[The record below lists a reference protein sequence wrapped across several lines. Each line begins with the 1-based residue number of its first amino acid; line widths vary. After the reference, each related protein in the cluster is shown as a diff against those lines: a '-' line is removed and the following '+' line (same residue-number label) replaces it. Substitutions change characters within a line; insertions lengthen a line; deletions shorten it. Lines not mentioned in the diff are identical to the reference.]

1 MRWRLR
7 MASANVLRTGQ
18 GQDAM
23 ERTGGD
29 TDPQPWHRRFLAALV
44 EILTLPSL
52 RWSFLFFFCLLAG
65 YYVLRPVRDAMGA
78 SSEVEAVFPQ
88 AMIVFFA
95 AHGIP
100 LKDLVL
106 QVLAT
111 CTFILILIAQP
122 LYGALVSKFPRRVFL
137 PALFGF
143 FIACLLV
150 FYGLFH
156 SNISGRG
163 MAFFLWVTVFNVFSV
178 SVFWSFMADVFA
190 SFEARKYY
198 GYIGAAGTVGAFT
211 GPILTRVLAEK
222 VGLANLMLVSAGFLS
237 VCVLCIWKLR
247 QWAVQRELKTG
258 RDNESAMGGDIL
270 AGLKLIAKEPLLRWL
285 AAMVFLGVGVGQLLY
300 NQQSVIAREG
310 FATAE
315 ARTAYYAGIDIAV
328 NVLTLIVQLFATRW
342 LLSRWGLAPVI
353 LIPMAALLL
362 GFAVLTASPLP
373 MVVGFVL
380 VVTRSNEFS
389 LMKPGRET
397 IYTRV
402 DRQWRYKAGAAID
415 TAFYRG
421 GEISFS
427 WIYKALSTFGSHVV
441 FGVGLGVAGVMT
453 VSAWRL
459 LREERKLPS
468 EHAEGEK
475 V

>member
-1 MRWRLR
+1 MTQG
-7 MASANVLRTGQ
+7 ASSGRIG
-18 GQDAM
+18 
-23 ERTGGD
+23 
-29 TDPQPWHRRFLAALV
+29 RFRAALA
-44 EILTLPSL
+44 ESPPLL
-52 RWSFLFFFCLLAG
+52 WSFLYFFCLLSG

-78 SSEVEAVFPQ
+78 SSEVEAVFPPVL
-88 AMIVFFA
+88 IEFFA
-95 AHGIP
+95 ARGFP
-100 LKDLVL
+100 LKELVL
-106 QVLAT
+106 QVLAS
-111 CTFILILIAQP
+111 CTFLLILVAQP
-122 LYGALVSKFPRRVFL
+122 VYGALVSRFPRRVFL

-143 FIACLLV
+143 FIACLLG
-150 FYGLFH
+150 FYVLFN
-156 SNISGRG
+156 SDVAGRG

-178 SVFWSFMADVFA
+178 SVFWSFMADVFT
-190 SFEARKYY
+190 SEEARKYY
-198 GYIGAAGTVGAFT
+198 GYIGAAGTIGAFT
-211 GPILTRVLAEK
+211 GPIITRTLAER
-222 VGLANLMLVSAGFLS
+222 VGLANLMLVSAGFLA
-237 VCVLCIWKLR
+237 VCMLCLFRLR
-247 QWAVQRELKTG
+247 RRAVQRESRLG

-270 AGLKLIAKEPLLRWL
+270 AGLKLIASEPLLRWL

-300 NQQSVIAREG
+300 NQQAEIARTA

-328 NVLTLIVQLFATRW
+328 NVLTLVVQLFATRW
-342 LLSRWGLAPVI
+342 LLSRFGLAPVL

-373 MVVGFVL
+373 IVVGIVQ

-427 WIYKALSTFGSHVV
+427 WLYKALSALGSHVV
-441 FGVGLGVAGVMT
+441 FGVGLAAAGVMT
-453 VSAWRL
+453 ASALRL
-459 LREERKLPS
+459 LREERKLPDG
-468 EHAEGEK
+468 HAREDGASA
-475 V
+475 

>member
-1 MRWRLR
+1 MTE
-7 MASANVLRTGQ
+7 TGTISTN
-18 GQDAM
+18 AL
-23 ERTGGD
+23 
-29 TDPQPWHRRFLAALV
+29 PWHRRFIAALV

-78 SSEVEAVFPQ
+78 SSEVEAVFPP
-88 AMIVFFA
+88 AMIAFFA

-100 LKDLVL
+100 LKDLIL

-137 PALFGF
+137 PVLFGF
-143 FIACLLV
+143 FIACLFV

-156 SNISGRG
+156 SNVSGRG

-190 SFEARKYY
+190 SDEARKYY

-211 GPILTRVLAEK
+211 GPILTRVLVEK

-237 VCVLCIWKLR
+237 VCVLCTWRLR
-247 QWAVQRELKTG
+247 RWAVERERKTG

-285 AAMVFLGVGVGQLLY
+285 AAMVFLGVGIGVLLY
-300 NQQSVIAREG
+300 NQQAEIARES

-315 ARTAYYAGIDIAV
+315 ERTAYYAGIDIAV
-328 NVLTLIVQLFATRW
+328 NVLTLLVQLFVTRW
-342 LLSRWGLAPVI
+342 LLSRWGLAPVL

-362 GFAVLTASPLP
+362 GFAVLAASPLP
-373 MVVGFVL
+373 MVVATVL

>member
-1 MRWRLR
+1 MTE
-7 MASANVLRTGQ
+7 TGTIST
-18 GQDAM
+18 DAL
-23 ERTGGD
+23 
-29 TDPQPWHRRFLAALV
+29 PWHRRAIAALA

-78 SSEVEAVFPQ
+78 SSEVEAVFPP

-111 CTFILILIAQP
+111 CTFALILLAQP
-122 LYGALVSKFPRRVFL
+122 LYGALVSRFPRRVFL

-143 FIACLLV
+143 FIACLFV

-156 SNISGRG
+156 SNVSGRG

-178 SVFWSFMADVFA
+178 SIFWSFMADVFA
-190 SFEARKYY
+190 SDEARKYY

-237 VCVLCIWKLR
+237 VCVVCIWRLR
-247 QWAVQRELKTG
+247 RWAVARERKAG

-270 AGLKLIAKEPLLRWL
+270 AGLKLIFREPLLRWL
-285 AAMVFLGVGVGQLLY
+285 GTMVFLGVGVGQLLY
-300 NQQSVIAREG
+300 NQQAEIAREG

-328 NVLTLIVQLFATRW
+328 NVLTLVVQLFVTRW

-353 LIPMAALLL
+353 LIPMSALLL
-362 GFAVLTASPLP
+362 GFAVLAASPLP
-373 MVVGFVL
+373 MVVATVL

-427 WIYKALSTFGSHVV
+427 WIYKALSMFGSHVV
-441 FGVGLGVAGVMT
+441 FGVGLAAAGVMT
-453 VSAWRL
+453 ASAWRL
-459 LREERKLPS
+459 LREEKKLPD
-468 EHAEGEK
+468 EGPRTEPG
-475 V
+475 

>member
-1 MRWRLR
+1 MTQG
-7 MASANVLRTGQ
+7 ASSGRIG
-18 GQDAM
+18 
-23 ERTGGD
+23 
-29 TDPQPWHRRFLAALV
+29 RFRAALA
-44 EILTLPSL
+44 ESPPLL
-52 RWSFLFFFCLLAG
+52 WSFLFFFCLLSG

-78 SSEVEAVFPQ
+78 SSEVEAVFPPVL
-88 AMIVFFA
+88 IEFFA
-95 AHGIP
+95 ARGFP
-100 LKDLVL
+100 LKELVL
-106 QVLAT
+106 QVLAS
-111 CTFILILIAQP
+111 CTFLLILVAQP
-122 LYGALVSKFPRRVFL
+122 VYGALVSRFPRRVFL

-143 FIACLLV
+143 FIACLLG
-150 FYGLFH
+150 FYVLFN
-156 SNISGRG
+156 SDVAGRG

-178 SVFWSFMADVFA
+178 SVFWSFMADVFT
-190 SFEARKYY
+190 SEEARKYY
-198 GYIGAAGTVGAFT
+198 GYIGAAGTIGAFT
-211 GPILTRVLAEK
+211 GPIITRTLAER
-222 VGLANLMLVSAGFLS
+222 VGLANLMLVSAGFLA
-237 VCVLCIWKLR
+237 VCMLCLFRLR
-247 QWAVQRELKTG
+247 RRAVQRESRLG

-270 AGLKLIAKEPLLRWL
+270 AGLKLIASEPLLRWL

-300 NQQSVIAREG
+300 NQQAEIARTA

-328 NVLTLIVQLFATRW
+328 NVLTLVVQLFATRW
-342 LLSRWGLAPVI
+342 LLSRFGLAPVL

-373 MVVGFVL
+373 IVVGIVQ

-427 WIYKALSTFGSHVV
+427 WLYKALSALGSHVV
-441 FGVGLGVAGVMT
+441 FGVGLAAAGVMT
-453 VSAWRL
+453 ASALRL
-459 LREERKLPS
+459 LREERKLPDG
-468 EHAEGEK
+468 HAREDGASA
-475 V
+475 

>member
-1 MRWRLR
+1 MTDILERLR
-7 MASANVLRTGQ
+7 QHQRQT
-18 GQDAM
+18 
-23 ERTGGD
+23 
-29 TDPQPWHRRFLAALV
+29 PAL
-44 EILTLPSL
+44 L
-52 RWSFLFFFCLLAG
+52 WSFVYFFCLLSG

-78 SSEVEAVFPQ
+78 SSDVEAVFPR
-88 AMIVFFA
+88 AMIEFFA

-100 LKDLVL
+100 LQDLVL

-111 CTFILILIAQP
+111 CTFVLVLIAQP
-122 LYGALVSKFPRRVFL
+122 LYGALVSNFPRRVFL
-137 PALFGF
+137 PVLFGF
-143 FIACLLV
+143 FIACLFV
-150 FYGLFH
+150 FYALFH

-178 SVFWSFMADVFA
+178 SVFWSFMADVFD

-211 GPILTRVLAEK
+211 GPILTRTLAEELG
-222 VGLANLMLVSAGFLS
+222 VANLMLVSAGFLS
-237 VCVLCIWKLR
+237 VSLLCIWKLR
-247 QWAVQRELKTG
+247 QWAVRRERETG
-258 RDNESAMGGDIL
+258 RDNESAMGGEIL

-285 AAMVFLGVGVGQLLY
+285 AAVVFLGVGVGQLLY
-300 NQQSVIAREG
+300 NQQSMIAREG

-315 ARTAYYAGIDIAV
+315 ERTAFYAGIDIAV
-328 NVLTLIVQLFATRW
+328 NVLTLLVQLFATRW
-342 LLSRWGLAPVI
+342 LMTRWGLAPVI
-353 LIPMAALLL
+353 LIPMGALLL

-373 MVVGFVL
+373 MMVGIVL

-427 WIYKALSTFGSHVV
+427 WIFKALSAFGSQTV
-441 FGVGLGVAGVMT
+441 FGFGLVVACVMTLCSLGV
-453 VSAWRL
+453 
-459 LREERKLPS
+459 LREARTLPEVRS
-468 EHAEGEK
+468 ADSA
-475 V
+475 

>member
-1 MRWRLR
+1 MIAILERLR
-7 MASANVLRTGQ
+7 QHQRQT
-18 GQDAM
+18 
-23 ERTGGD
+23 
-29 TDPQPWHRRFLAALV
+29 PAL
-44 EILTLPSL
+44 L
-52 RWSFLFFFCLLAG
+52 WSFLYFFCLLSG

-78 SSEVEAVFPQ
+78 SSDVEAVFPR
-88 AMIVFFA
+88 AMIDFFA
-95 AHGIP
+95 AHGIA
-100 LKDLVL
+100 LQDLVL

-111 CTFILILIAQP
+111 GTFVLVLIAQP
-122 LYGALVSKFPRRVFL
+122 LYGALVSNFPRRVFL
-137 PALFGF
+137 PVLFGF

-150 FYGLFH
+150 FYALFH

-178 SVFWSFMADVFA
+178 SVFWSFMADVFD

-211 GPILTRVLAEK
+211 GPILTRTLAEQ
-222 VGLANLMLVSAGFLS
+222 VGIANLMLVSAGFLS
-237 VCVLCIWKLR
+237 VCLLCIWRLR
-247 QWAVQRELKTG
+247 QWALQREHRAG
-258 RDNESAMGGDIL
+258 RDNESAMGGEIL

-285 AAMVFLGVGVGQLLY
+285 AAVVFLGVGVGQLLY
-300 NQQSVIAREG
+300 NQQSMIARDG

-315 ARTAYYAGIDIAV
+315 ERTAFYAGIDIAV
-328 NVLTLIVQLFATRW
+328 NVLTLLVQLFATRW
-342 LLSRWGLAPVI
+342 LMTRWGLAPVI
-353 LIPMAALLL
+353 LIPMGALLL

-373 MVVGFVL
+373 MMVGIVL

-402 DRQWRYKAGAAID
+402 DRQWRYKAGASID

-427 WIYKALSTFGSHVV
+427 WIYKALSAFGSQTV
-441 FGVGLGVAGVMT
+441 FGVGLLVVCVMT
-453 VSAWRL
+453 LCSLGV
-459 LREERKLPS
+459 LREARALPETRPADS
-468 EHAEGEK
+468 A
-475 V
+475 

>member
-1 MRWRLR
+1 MTETGTI
-7 MASANVLRTGQ
+7 RT
-18 GQDAM
+18 DA
-23 ERTGGD
+23 
-29 TDPQPWHRRFLAALV
+29 QPWPRRFAAAVV
-44 EILTLPSL
+44 EIVTLPSL

-78 SSEVEAVFPQ
+78 SSEAEAVFPA
-88 AMIVFFA
+88 AMIAFFA
-95 AHGIP
+95 RHGIP
-100 LKDLVL
+100 LQDLVL

-111 CTFILILIAQP
+111 CTFVLILVAQP

-143 FIACLLV
+143 FIACLLA

-156 SNISGRG
+156 SNVSGRG

-190 SFEARKYY
+190 SDEARKYY

-237 VCVLCIWKLR
+237 VCVLCIWRLR
-247 QWAVQRELKTG
+247 QWAMQRERSIG

-270 AGLKLIAKEPLLRWL
+270 AGLKLIAREPLLRWL
-285 AAMVFLGVGVGQLLY
+285 AVIVFLGVGVGQLLY

-315 ARTAYYAGIDIAV
+315 ARTAFYAGIDIAV
-328 NVLTLIVQLFATRW
+328 NVLTLLVQLFATRW
-342 LLSRWGLAPVI
+342 LMSRWGLAPVI

-362 GFAVLTASPLP
+362 GFAVLAASPLP
-373 MVVGFVL
+373 MVVAVVL

-427 WIYKALSTFGSHVV
+427 WMYKALSAFGSHVV
-441 FGVGLGVAGVMT
+441 FGVGLAVAAAMG
-453 VSAWRL
+453 VSALRL
-459 LREERKLPS
+459 LRETDKLPGGRTDGGPAS
-468 EHAEGEK
+468 P
-475 V
+475 

>member
-1 MRWRLR
+1 MTE
-7 MASANVLRTGQ
+7 SGTIGT
-18 GQDAM
+18 DA
-23 ERTGGD
+23 
-29 TDPQPWHRRFLAALV
+29 QAWHRRLRAALV
-44 EILTLPSL
+44 EIVTLPSL

-78 SSEVEAVFPQ
+78 SSEVEAVFPK
-88 AMIVFFA
+88 AMIAFFA
-95 AHGIP
+95 ARGIP
-100 LKDLVL
+100 LQDLVL

-111 CTFILILIAQP
+111 CTFLLILLAQP
-122 LYGALVSKFPRRVFL
+122 LYGALVSRFPRRVFL

-156 SNISGRG
+156 SQASGRG

-190 SFEARKYY
+190 SDEARKYY

-237 VCVLCIWKLR
+237 ICVLCIWRLR
-247 QWAVQRELKTG
+247 QWAMQRERRAG

-270 AGLKLIAKEPLLRWL
+270 AGLKLIAREPLLRWL
-285 AAMVFLGVGVGQLLY
+285 AAIVFLGVGVGQLLY

-315 ARTAYYAGIDIAV
+315 ARTAFYAGIDIAV
-328 NVLTLIVQLFATRW
+328 NVLTLAVQLLATRW

-362 GFAVLTASPLP
+362 GFAVLSASPLP
-373 MVVGFVL
+373 IVVAVVL

-397 IYTRV
+397 LYTRV

-427 WIYKALSTFGSHVV
+427 WLYKALSTLGSHVV
-441 FGVGLGVAGVMT
+441 FGVGLAVAGVMT
-453 VSAWRL
+453 VSAVRL
-459 LREERKLPS
+459 LREADKLPDGDV
-468 EHAEGEK
+468 EGGAASR
-475 V
+475 